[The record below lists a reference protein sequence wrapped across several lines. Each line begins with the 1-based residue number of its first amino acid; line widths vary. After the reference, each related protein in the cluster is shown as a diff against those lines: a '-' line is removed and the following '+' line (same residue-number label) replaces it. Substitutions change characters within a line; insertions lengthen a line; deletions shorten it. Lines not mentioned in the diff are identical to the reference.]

1 MAISYNK
8 LWKLLIDKKMS
19 KADLRRASGIAPNT
33 MTKLNRD
40 DEVSLTVLSKICSVL
55 EVDIGDIME
64 FLLEKS
70 EGLIP

>member
-64 FLLEKS
+64 FLSEKS
-70 EGLIP
+70 VGSIP